1 MNEQAALNT
10 STYPLPH
17 TLSISAFSTPGVKAI
32 NQDAYAFHIS
42 DKLNQSSVFVI
53 ADGVSSSTVSQIAS
67 DFATKQFIKLF
78 NMAPE
83 QWSVKT
89 RAKTIIE
96 EINALL
102 YTRTQR
108 SPFCYTPEKGYVCTL
123 TVAVVTG
130 NHMDVFHVGDC
141 EIQVVSEN
149 LPSCLSLTNPHRQI
163 SETAPS
169 QSYLTK
175 ALGVQAHIDIDHTTF
190 TLNSSTTFSLSSDG
204 VYEFVSLPTIL
215 EKIND
220 ADTLSENQAAL
231 VVHEAFTKGSN
242 DNLTLLLVT
251 VHVASIDGLS
261 EHSPPSNAD
270 VATLSTP
277 NSSLLNRSSRVQL
290 IASSEKSGTAVS
302 PPNKQPDKQVCEA
315 PDTID
320 LSTGDEVDGLKLE
333 RQLYTSAR
341 SHVFIATN
349 SSCEATHTN
358 NPVIVKTP
366 STDFTQSPEML
377 NGFLIESW
385 FSRRIN
391 SAHVIKS
398 PTFADLG
405 LPYSPSAFYSIS
417 EYVQGQTLAQWA
429 VDNPTPPLE
438 QVRNIIEQ
446 VGKGLQ
452 AMHRQG
458 ILHRDIRPDNIIISE
473 QGHCTIIDL
482 GSAALVDAPSLY
494 SEATIPGA
502 ALFAAPEYFLG
513 NVGTERS
520 DLFSL
525 AVLTYYLL
533 CGHYPYQT
541 KLAHCSTLA
550 QQKKLKYQTAIDPKR
565 PIPNWVDNALK
576 RALHV
581 NPDKRFSSLSEFLF
595 SLRYPNPS
603 QNTAYEPLVKRHPLF
618 VYKVLIL
625 ALIFSNLA
633 TLILFN

>member
-1 MNEQAALNT
+1 MNEQAPLNA
-10 STYPLPH
+10 PFNPPAN
-17 TLSISAFSTPGVKAI
+17 TLSVSAYSTAGVKAI
-32 NQDAYAFHIS
+32 NQDAYAFHVS
-42 DKLNQSSVFVI
+42 DNPNQSSVFVI
-53 ADGVSSSTVSQIAS
+53 ADGVSSSTVSQFAS
-67 DFATKQFIKLF
+67 DFATRQFIRLF

-89 RAKTIIE
+89 RAETIIK

-102 YTRTQR
+102 YTRTQK
-108 SPFCYTPEKGYVCTL
+108 SPFCYTPEKGYVCTF

-130 NHMDVFHVGDC
+130 NRVDVFHVGDC
-141 EIQVVSEN
+141 QIQV
-149 LPSCLSLTNPHRQI
+149 LSKNAQSPILLTKPHRQV
-163 SETAPS
+163 SESEPS

-175 ALGVQAHIDIDHTTF
+175 ALGVKANIDIDHTTL
-190 TLNSSTTFSLSSDG
+190 TLNSSSTLSISSDG

-215 EKIND
+215 KKINE
-220 ADTLSENQAAL
+220 AEMLSKNQAAL
-231 VVHEAFTKGSN
+231 VVHEAFSRGSD
-242 DNLTLLLVT
+242 DNLTLLLVK
-251 VHVASIDGLS
+251 VLVASSDGLNVHRHPPYEGVS
-261 EHSPPSNAD
+261 TSPHSS
-270 VATLSTP
+270 V
-277 NSSLLNRSSRVQL
+277 LNRSLGDQL
-290 IASSEKSGTAVS
+290 IPNSEVSDAVVNYS
-302 PPNKQPDKQVCEA
+302 NQQSDLQVCEEPA
-315 PDTID
+315 TAN
-320 LSTGDEVDGLKLE
+320 LSTGDEIDGLKLE

-349 SSCEATHTN
+349 SFCEAIHTN
-358 NPVIVKTP
+358 SPVVVKTP
-366 STDFTQSPEML
+366 ATDFALSPEML

-385 FSRRIN
+385 FARRIN
-391 SAHVIKS
+391 SSHVIKS
-398 PTFADLG
+398 PTFTDLG
-405 LPYSPSAFYSIS
+405 LPYSPSAYYSVS

-458 ILHRDIRPDNIIISE
+458 ILHRDIRPDNIMISE

-482 GSAALVDAPSLY
+482 GSAALADAPSLY
-494 SEATIPGA
+494 SDTPIPGA
-502 ALFAAPEYFLG
+502 ALFAAPEYFIG
-513 NVGTERS
+513 NVGSERS

-533 CGHYPYQT
+533 CGRYPYRT
-541 KLAHCSTLA
+541 KLAHCRTLA
-550 QQKKLKYQTAIDPKR
+550 EQKKLTYQTALDPKR
-565 PIPNWVDNALK
+565 PIPNWVDSALK

-581 NPDKRFSSLSEFLF
+581 NPDKRFSTLSEFLF

-603 QNTAYEPLVKRHPLF
+603 QPTEYEPLVKRHPLF

-625 ALIFSNLA
+625 ALIFSNLV

>member
-1 MNEQAALNT
+1 MNEQAPLNA
-10 STYPLPH
+10 PFNPPAN
-17 TLSISAFSTPGVKAI
+17 TLRVSAFSTAGVKAI
-32 NQDAYAFHIS
+32 NQDAYAFHVS
-42 DKLNQSSVFVI
+42 DNPNQSSVFVI

-67 DFATKQFIKLF
+67 DFATRQFIRLF

-83 QWSVKT
+83 QWSVKS
-89 RAKTIIE
+89 RAETIIK

-102 YTRTQR
+102 YTRTQK

-130 NHMDVFHVGDC
+130 NHVDVFHVGDC
-141 EIQVVSEN
+141 QIQV
-149 LPSCLSLTNPHRQI
+149 LSKNAQSPILLTKPHRQV
-163 SETAPS
+163 SESEPS

-175 ALGVQAHIDIDHTTF
+175 ALGFKANIDIDHTTL
-190 TLNSSTTFSLSSDG
+190 TLNSSSTLSISSDG

-215 EKIND
+215 KKINESE
-220 ADTLSENQAAL
+220 TLPENRAAL
-231 VVHEAFTKGSN
+231 VVHEAFSRGSD
-242 DNLTLLLVT
+242 DNLTLLLVK
-251 VHVASIDGLS
+251 VIVASADGLNV
-261 EHSPPSNAD
+261 HSHPPYEG
-270 VATLSTP
+270 VSTSP
-277 NSSLLNRSSRVQL
+277 HSSVLNRPLGDQL
-290 IASSEKSGTAVS
+290 ITNFEVSDAVVNYS
-302 PPNKQPDKQVCEA
+302 NQQSDLQVCEEPA
-315 PDTID
+315 TAN
-320 LSTGDEVDGLKLE
+320 LSAGDEIDGLKLE

-341 SHVFIATN
+341 SHVFIATY
-349 SSCEATHTN
+349 SSREAIHTTS
-358 NPVIVKTP
+358 PVVVKTP
-366 STDFTQSPEML
+366 ATDFTLSPEML

-385 FSRRIN
+385 FARRIN
-391 SAHVIKS
+391 SSHVIKS
-398 PTFADLG
+398 PTFTDLG
-405 LPYSPSAFYSIS
+405 LPYSPSAFYSVS

-482 GSAALVDAPSLY
+482 GSAALADAPSLY
-494 SEATIPGA
+494 SDTPIPGA
-502 ALFAAPEYFLG
+502 ALFAAPEYFIG
-513 NVGTERS
+513 NVGSERS

-533 CGHYPYQT
+533 CGRYPYRT
-541 KLAHCSTLA
+541 KLAHCRTLA
-550 QQKKLKYQTAIDPKR
+550 EQKKLTYQTALDPKR
-565 PIPNWVDNALK
+565 PIPNWVDSALK

-581 NPDKRFSSLSEFLF
+581 NPDKRFSTLSEFLF

-603 QNTAYEPLVKRHPLF
+603 QHTEYEPLVKRHPLF

-625 ALIFSNLA
+625 ALIFNNLV

>member
-1 MNEQAALNT
+1 MNDRAALNT
-10 STYPLPH
+10 STYPLPN

-42 DKLNQSSVFVI
+42 DERNQSSIFVI

-67 DFATKQFIKLF
+67 DFATRQFIKLF
-78 NMAPE
+78 NMTPE
-83 QWSVKT
+83 QWPVKT
-89 RAKTIIE
+89 RAETIIK

-102 YTRTQR
+102 YARTQR

-123 TVAVVTG
+123 SIAVVTG
-130 NHMDVFHVGDC
+130 NHLEVFHVGDC

-149 LPSCLSLTNPHRQI
+149 LQSSISLTNPHRQI
-163 SETAPS
+163 SETVPS
-169 QSYLTK
+169 QNYLTK
-175 ALGVQAHIDIDHTTF
+175 ALGVQAHINIDHTTF
-190 TLNSSTTFSLSSDG
+190 TLNSSSTFSLSSDG

-215 EKIND
+215 KKIND
-220 ADTLSENQAAL
+220 ADTLCENQAAL
-231 VVHEAFTKGSN
+231 VVHEAFTKGSD
-242 DNLTLLLVT
+242 DNLTLLLVKI
-251 VHVASIDGLS
+251 HVVGTDGLCD
-261 EHSPPSNAD
+261 HSHPSNAD
-270 VATLSTP
+270 VSTLSTP

-290 IASSEKSGTAVS
+290 IANSEKSETAVR
-302 PPNKQPDKQVCEA
+302 PPIKQSDKQVCEEL
-315 PDTID
+315 DTTH
-320 LSTGDEVDGLKLE
+320 LTTGDEVDGLKLE

-341 SHVFIATN
+341 SHVFIASN
-349 SSCEATHTN
+349 SSSKAKHTN

-366 STDFTQSPEML
+366 ATDFTQSPEML

-398 PTFADLG
+398 PMFTDLG

-429 VDNPTPPLE
+429 VDNPTPSLE

-446 VGKGLQ
+446 VGNGLQ

-482 GSAALVDAPSLY
+482 GSAALADAPSLY
-494 SEATIPGA
+494 SDTPIPGA

-525 AVLTYYLL
+525 AVLTYFLL
-533 CGHYPYQT
+533 CGRYPYHT
-541 KLAHCSTLA
+541 KLAHCRTLA
-550 QQKKLKYQTAIDPKR
+550 QQKKLKYQTAINPKR
-565 PIPNWVDNALK
+565 PIPNWVDSALK

-581 NPDKRFSSLSEFLF
+581 NPDKRYSTLSEFLF

-603 QNTAYEPLVKRHPLF
+603 QHTAYEPLVKRHPLF

-625 ALIFSNLA
+625 ALILSNLA